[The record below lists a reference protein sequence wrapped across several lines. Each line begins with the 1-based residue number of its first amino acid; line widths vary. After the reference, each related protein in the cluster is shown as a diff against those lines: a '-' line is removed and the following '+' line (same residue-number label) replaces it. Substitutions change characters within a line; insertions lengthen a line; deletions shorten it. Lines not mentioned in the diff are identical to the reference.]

1 MMSAELMDKVQLL
14 EKEKSELFA
23 MHLKKQSELENV
35 SRNDLDRL
43 KESNKLV
50 DLLFYI
56 SNVFSLTTLFTRD
69 IIWHIVLS
77 ILAYIWSTYR
87 LPYNQMSF

>member
-56 SNVFSLTTLFTRD
+56 SNVFSLTTLFTWD